1 MDDDLVRKL
10 RNLGTN
16 GYGIGAADRLLLRAA
31 ADEIERLRSVLRTIV
46 FRADAAKT
54 HCEQGVPVSA
64 YVLASGILGQIG
76 EDAAALRADPTFSPC
91 SRSVSGRQAGTTS

>member
-1 MDDDLVRKL
+1 MNDIAARLRRAVLYEGHGEESDLPE
-10 RNLGTN
+10 
-16 GYGIGAADRLLLRAA
+16 AA

-91 SRSVSGRQAGTTS
+91 SRSVSGIQAGTTS